1 MHVRKKLMKALYQ
14 HCVEQM
20 IQDVFTETAGSEM
33 VESDNAMKC
42 GNKQTVWCYFFLNCQ
57 LGKFKAST
65 AAAEKAKPSAQTQ
78 KVLGG
83 K

>member
-1 MHVRKKLMKALYQ
+1 MKALYQ

-42 GNKQTVWCYFFLNCQ
+42 GN
-57 LGKFKAST
+57 
-65 AAAEKAKPSAQTQ
+65 
-78 KVLGG
+78 
-83 K
+83 